1 MVTAPNSPYNQ
12 LPGGSDVHIGR
23 PFRSLVRY
31 GFGAAVEVADRV
43 AVPRTDAGVSES
55 SAVGH
60 EPRSRSHVLNRALN
74 LSIAIVALIAIAP
87 VMLLVAF
94 AIRLTSPGPVVYQQV
109 RVGIDR
115 RRRRAL
121 PIYNRRSTD
130 FGGQEFTI
138 YKFRSMFVDAEGRT
152 GPVWSSVGD
161 PRITPLGRILRQT
174 RLDELPQLI
183 NVIKGDMNI
192 VGPRPE
198 RPSIIVDLRER
209 IPEYTL
215 RQRVKPG
222 ITGWAQ
228 VNQAYYTCLDDVKNK
243 VRLDLEYLRRQSLV
257 EDLKIMVRT
266 IHVML
271 FKRTGW

>member
-1 MVTAPNSPYNQ
+1 
-12 LPGGSDVHIGR
+12 
-23 PFRSLVRY
+23 
-31 GFGAAVEVADRV
+31 
-43 AVPRTDAGVSES
+43 
-55 SAVGH
+55 
-60 EPRSRSHVLNRALN
+60 
-74 LSIAIVALIAIAP
+74 
-87 VMLLVAF
+87 
-94 AIRLTSPGPVVYQQV
+94 
-109 RVGIDR
+109 
-115 RRRRAL
+115 
-121 PIYNRRSTD
+121 
-130 FGGQEFTI
+130 
-138 YKFRSMFVDAEGRT
+138 
-152 GPVWSSVGD
+152 
-161 PRITPLGRILRQT
+161 
-174 RLDELPQLI
+174 
-183 NVIKGDMNI
+183 VIKGDMNI

-228 VNQAYYTCLDDVKNK
+228 VNQAYDTCLDDVKNK